1 MDLASAVNILPRS
14 VGDFQISP
22 CCPDNGAGGHFLNL
36 LPTWFSTRRSV
47 WMRQQLAG
55 FQESLLESP
64 GWRIDLDL
72 RPSSNGP
79 LSHTDQQLPIK
90 FYSFFCR
97 GVSNLEGHRE
107 CMNKNQGDAFR
118 QDRMWPSDN
127 RPARQSFTQSVI
139 TSTNEAKRTFE
150 KQQLHTQN
158 DSSSA
163 PPNINTFFPIIIRLK
178 LLIYHLKRGV
188 YSFNLGP
195 SQTHCHS
202 RFSSPTRTKT
212 LFQLPVDI
220 HIDEAWSTFSVC
232 LLIVLNSQACS
243 FCVFQSKSWCLKTKL
258 AFAKT
263 HFLSNDSYL
272 NVH

>member
-1 MDLASAVNILPRS
+1 MEQEDISWTYYQHGFPHGGVCGCVSSWRVSKSPSSRVQAEGSAW
-14 VGDFQISP
+14 
-22 CCPDNGAGGHFLNL
+22 
-36 LPTWFSTRRSV
+36 T
-47 WMRQQLAG
+47 
-55 FQESLLESP
+55 
-64 GWRIDLDL
+64 L

-90 FYSFFCR
+90 FYSIFLQRRLKFR
-97 GVSNLEGHRE
+97 GTQRMYEQKSGGRFQTRQNVT
-107 CMNKNQGDAFR
+107 FR
-118 QDRMWPSDN
+118 QPTCT
-127 RPARQSFTQSVI
+127 A
-139 TSTNEAKRTFE
+139 E
-150 KQQLHTQN
+150 LHTVCHYEHQWGQTHIWKAATSHAKWLILC
-158 DSSSA
+158 SSKHQHL
-163 PPNINTFFPIIIRLK
+163 FPIIIRLK

>member
-1 MDLASAVNILPRS
+1 MEQED
-14 VGDFQISP
+14 ISWTYYQHGFP
-22 CCPDNGAGGHFLNL
+22 HGGVCGCV
-36 LPTWFSTRRSV
+36 SS
-47 WMRQQLAG
+47 
-55 FQESLLESP
+55 
-64 GWRIDLDL
+64 WRVSKS
-72 RPSSNGP
+72 PSSRVQAEGSTWISGP
-79 LSHTDQQLPIK
+79 HQMDHSPIQT
-90 FYSFFCR
+90 SNCQSNSTQFFCR

>member
-64 GWRIDLDL
+64 GWRIDLDSPAL
-72 RPSSNGP
+72 IKWTTLPYRPATANQI
-79 LSHTDQQLPIK
+79 LLLFLQRRLK
-90 FYSFFCR
+90 FR
-97 GVSNLEGHRE
+97 GTQRMYEQKSGGRFQTRQNVT
-107 CMNKNQGDAFR
+107 FR
-118 QDRMWPSDN
+118 QPTCT
-127 RPARQSFTQSVI
+127 A
-139 TSTNEAKRTFE
+139 E
-150 KQQLHTQN
+150 LHTVCHYEHQWGQTHIWKAATSHAKWLILC
-158 DSSSA
+158 SSKHQHL
-163 PPNINTFFPIIIRLK
+163 FPIIIRLK